1 MTNNAITSATR
12 SAAVAATLT
21 EIRNIEDSRGITRES
36 LQAITVVL
44 QKLAQREDLFTFADF
59 PPPDAA
65 SGKTSTRYYL
75 NREGAAEDTDKDD
88 IALYLNSI
96 IPGKTT
102 IPHNHDAWAVIVA
115 IKGQELNRLYQRD
128 DDGSNPEQANIS
140 LTRELTVQ
148 PGTSSSF
155 LPDDLHSIHV
165 QGDQP
170 TLHFH
175 LYGRPLD
182 TLSGRIGIEPDTGR
196 IVNYNQTF
204 FNQKEKAA

>member
-1 MTNNAITSATR
+1 MSTQEQRNS
-12 SAAVAATLT
+12 AVATTLT
-21 EIRNIEDSRGITRES
+21 AIRNIEISQGVTRES
-36 LQAITVVL
+36 LRAITIEL
-44 QKLAQREDLFTFADF
+44 QKLADRNELFSFADF
-59 PPPDAA
+59 PPPDAD

-75 NREGAAEDTDKDD
+75 NRQGEGTDQDD

-102 IPHNHDAWAVIVA
+102 IPHNHDTWAVIVA
-115 IKGQELNRLYQRD
+115 VQGEELNRLYQRN
-128 DDGSNPEQANIS
+128 DDGSNPEQADIS
-140 LTRELTVQ
+140 LTRELLVK
-148 PGTSSSF
+148 PGTPISF

-182 TLSGRIGIEPDTGR
+182 TLAGRIGIEPDSGR
-196 IVNYNQTF
+196 VVNYNKTF
-204 FNQKEKAA
+204 FNQTEKAA

>member
-1 MTNNAITSATR
+1 MTTNLTSNATR
-12 SAAVAATLT
+12 AAAIAATLAVV
-21 EIRNIEDSRGITRES
+21 RDIETNQGITRAS
-36 LQAITVVL
+36 LQSITGVL
-44 QKLAQREDLFTFADF
+44 QKLAEREDLFNFTDF
-59 PPPDAA
+59 PPPDTA
-65 SGKTSTRYYL
+65 SGNTSTRYYL
-75 NREGAAEDTDKDD
+75 NHEGGSSDKDD

-102 IPHNHDAWAVIVA
+102 VPHNHDTWAVIVA
-115 IKGQELNRLYQRD
+115 VKGAELNRLYQRD
-128 DDGSNPEQANIS
+128 DDRSDPDQAKIS
-140 LTRELTVQ
+140 LTREVIVQ
-148 PGTSSSF
+148 PGTAISF

-182 TLSGRIGIEPDTGR
+182 TLNGRIGIDPESGR

-204 FNQKEKAA
+204 FNKSEKAA

>member
-1 MTNNAITSATR
+1 MTSTTTRTS
-12 SAAVAATLT
+12 AVAATLA
-21 EIRNIEDSRGITRES
+21 EIRDIESSLGITRAS
-36 LQAITVVL
+36 LQAISAVL
-44 QKLAQREDLFTFADF
+44 QKLAQREDLFSFTDF

-75 NREGAAEDTDKDD
+75 NREGAGEDTDKND

-102 IPHNHDAWAVIVA
+102 IPHNHDTWAVIVA
-115 IKGQELNRLYQRD
+115 IKGEELNRLYQRD
-128 DDGSNPEQANIS
+128 DDGSNPEQARIS

-148 PGTSSSF
+148 PGTPISF

-165 QGDQP
+165 QGTQP

-196 IVNYNQTF
+196 IVNYNKTF
-204 FNQKEKAA
+204 FNQTAA

>member
-1 MTNNAITSATR
+1 MTSNATR
-12 SAAVAATLT
+12 SSAVAATLA
-21 EIRNIEDSRGITRES
+21 EIRNIESSRGVTRES
-36 LQAITVVL
+36 LQAITAVL
-44 QKLAQREDLFTFADF
+44 QKLAQREDLFSFADF

-75 NREGAAEDTDKDD
+75 NREDAGEQTDKDD

-102 IPHNHDAWAVIVA
+102 IPHNHDTWAVIVA
-115 IKGQELNRLYQRD
+115 IRGEELNRLYQRD
-128 DDGSNPEQANIS
+128 DDGSDPEQARIS
-140 LTRELTVQ
+140 LTHELTVQ
-148 PGTSSSF
+148 PGTSVSF

-165 QGDQP
+165 TGDQP

-182 TLSGRIGIEPDTGR
+182 TLAGRIGIEPDTGR
-196 IVNYNQTF
+196 IVNYNKTF
-204 FNQKEKAA
+204 FNQTEKAA

>member
-1 MTNNAITSATR
+1 MTTNLTSNATR
-12 SAAVAATLT
+12 AAAIAAT
-21 EIRNIEDSRGITRES
+21 RAVVRDIETNQGITRAS
-36 LQAITVVL
+36 LQSITGVL
-44 QKLAQREDLFTFADF
+44 QKLAEREDLFNFTDF
-59 PPPDAA
+59 PPPDTA
-65 SGKTSTRYYL
+65 SGNTSTRYYL
-75 NREGAAEDTDKDD
+75 NHEGGSSDKDD

-102 IPHNHDAWAVIVA
+102 VPHNHDTWAVIVA
-115 IKGQELNRLYQRD
+115 VQGEELNRLYERHD
-128 DDGSNPEQANIS
+128 DRSNPEQASIS
-140 LTRELTVQ
+140 LVRELTVK
-148 PGTSSSF
+148 PGTPISF

-182 TLSGRIGIEPDTGR
+182 TLSGRIGIDPQTVL

-204 FNQKEKAA
+204 LNKAVTAA

>member
-1 MTNNAITSATR
+1 MTSNTTRTS
-12 SAAVAATLT
+12 AVAATLA
-21 EIRNIEDSRGITRES
+21 EIRDIESSRGITRES
-36 LQAITVVL
+36 LQVISAVL
-44 QKLAQREDLFTFADF
+44 QKLAQREDLFSFADF

-75 NREGAAEDTDKDD
+75 NREGAGEGTDQDD

-102 IPHNHDAWAVIVA
+102 IPHNHDTWAVIVA
-115 IKGQELNRLYQRD
+115 IKGEELNRLYQRD
-128 DDGSNPEQANIS
+128 DDGSNPEQARIS

-148 PGTSSSF
+148 PGTPISF

-165 QGDQP
+165 QGTQP

-196 IVNYNQTF
+196 IVNYNKTF
-204 FNQKEKAA
+204 FSQTVA